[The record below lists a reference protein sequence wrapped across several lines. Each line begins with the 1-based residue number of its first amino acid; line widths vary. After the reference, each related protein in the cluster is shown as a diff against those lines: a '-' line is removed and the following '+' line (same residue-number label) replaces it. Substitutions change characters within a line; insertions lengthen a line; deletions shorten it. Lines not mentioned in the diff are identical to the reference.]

1 MINTSSNVIVREML
15 YNDIPSI
22 VDIYLESF
30 KGMQDY
36 NIVERWVS
44 LKFNSKPIS
53 IYYIA
58 LSDDKVIGYILWSE
72 HGGFRRDAVIELEQI
87 AVSKMYRGKGIA
99 SKLIVESLRMLNRD
113 YITARGSR
121 IKLVIVTT
129 ASNNN
134 AKRLY
139 ERVLNAREVAVIKD
153 LYSNDE
159 AILIARRDDL
169 ERIINSNL
177 DY

>member
-1 MINTSSNVIVREML
+1 MVNASSNVIVREVL

-36 NIVERWVS
+36 NTVSKWVS

-58 LSDDKVIGYILWSE
+58 LFDGKAIGYILWSE
-72 HGGFRRDAVIELEQI
+72 HGGFRKEAVIELEQI

-121 IKLVIVTT
+121 IKMVIVTT
-129 ASNNN
+129 ASNNS

-159 AILIARRDDL
+159 SILIARRDDV
-169 ERIINSNL
+169 ERIINSN
-177 DY
+177 

>member
-1 MINTSSNVIVREML
+1 
-15 YNDIPSI
+15 
-22 VDIYLESF
+22 
-30 KGMQDY
+30 
-36 NIVERWVS
+36 
-44 LKFNSKPIS
+44 
-53 IYYIA
+53 
-58 LSDDKVIGYILWSE
+58 
-72 HGGFRRDAVIELEQI
+72 LEQI

-129 ASNNN
+129 ASNNS

-159 AILIARRDDL
+159 SILIARRDDV
-169 ERIINSNL
+169 ERIINSN
-177 DY
+177 